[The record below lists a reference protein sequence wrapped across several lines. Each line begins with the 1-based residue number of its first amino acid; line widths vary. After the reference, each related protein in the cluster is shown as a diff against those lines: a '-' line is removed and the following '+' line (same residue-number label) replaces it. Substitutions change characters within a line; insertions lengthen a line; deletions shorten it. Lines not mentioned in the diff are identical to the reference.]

1 MFSGK
6 HFNVSLGFILEAQPY
21 AGRSQSNLIKS
32 LNAEVWEELLYAN
45 CYVVSL
51 MEIQNDTNIL
61 KESLTVSYRNGTYF
75 YHKIQQSLFEL

>member
-45 CYVVSL
+45 CYAVSL
-51 MEIQNDTNIL
+51 MGIQNDTNIL
-61 KESLTVSYRNGTYF
+61 KESLTVSYKKRNIF
-75 YHKIQQSLFEL
+75 LP